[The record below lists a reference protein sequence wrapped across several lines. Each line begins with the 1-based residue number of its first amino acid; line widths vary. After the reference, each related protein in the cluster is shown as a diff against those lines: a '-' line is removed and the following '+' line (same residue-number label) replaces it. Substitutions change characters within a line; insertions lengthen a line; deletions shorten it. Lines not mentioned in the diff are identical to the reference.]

1 MRSCVFQSS
10 QVFRCKVCKKP
21 EITHFDIILDMAGFC
36 KRNLRNPRR
45 DPAGSAKTGD
55 FLADPQK
62 KAERPDR
69 PFRKRAPREPCRP
82 VITCTFTARWVASNA
97 LYHFQLPA
105 ADGSREA
112 CDPHTDPTSPIT
124 KCEDKKDPS
133 HPCGTIAFRRQPYYN
148 RPGGKIKGGFAEMVR
163 NFIPRRTAAVP

>member
-1 MRSCVFQSS
+1 
-10 QVFRCKVCKKP
+10 
-21 EITHFDIILDMAGFC
+21 MAGFC

-105 ADGSREA
+105 ADSSREA
-112 CDPHTDPTSPIT
+112 CEPRADPASRIT
-124 KCEDKKDPS
+124 KCGLKKDLSQTPQ
-133 HPCGTIAFRRQPYYN
+133 GTYSPYHIPARDARGNQRTRRE
-148 RPGGKIKGGFAEMVR
+148 IFVWSVR
-163 NFIPRRTAAVP
+163 TLRPRRTGTP